1 MVKTFKKG
9 LLAVVLAFVALFA
22 LASCV
27 LPQQPTTDPTKDAQT
42 ALDTFTGKV
51 TFANSEAVTTSFNLP
66 ISGKQSEFNIPISWT
81 SSNEEVIAVVDL
93 MENGAASTYYKQAK
107 VTRPAFDKEDATV
120 TLTADFSLT
129 YTKNDGTSAT
139 LKAQKTYT
147 FVVLK
152 ETSEIA
158 SGNLAA
164 IKAAAAKFYFE
175 ENGVAAGTSSP
186 KELEFPVEFD
196 ATVTAVL
203 AAEGTGQFTVSD
215 GSAGIYVYS
224 NKTAVKVGDKV
235 HVKGS
240 ITTYYG
246 TLQVGANIEVTV
258 LGDSDQTVEFKPT
271 TPGAINAISTAD
283 GMFGG
288 QTINVAGK
296 LLYGKYNNGSND
308 SFWLEDVQTGSQIEI
323 YYKSYSAD
331 EKTMLQGFVGKY
343 VEMNAVTYDTYS
355 SSAPND
361 HRIFAVASTIKEATA
376 PELSDADKLA
386 AAVNKV
392 KAVSLAALY
401 VNGQDFAFPVVD
413 GGEGV
418 TIAWA
423 MDPATLLVD
432 GKLVVT
438 ENGTAKLVATVVVAE
453 LSETVELTI
462 NVATEAKEEPV
473 VTAKTI
479 AELIALTT
487 EMDAKYTVSGKIVAF
502 GNKLDS
508 TETTAVKYGNLIIA
522 DEAGNKIIVYG
533 ATATESALTFD
544 AATGKYTY
552 KNAQDFLTNAVTK
565 DIVVGDT
572 VELVVVRTS
581 YNGNPQL
588 NAIVT
593 KVIKGEGGD
602 TPVDPEQP
610 ETPVA
615 GVLELTAAKLG
626 LGAYADG
633 SKAVDGVEFSFI
645 ELGDYGNGIQMRNK
659 SKASTL
665 WNTTALPGTI
675 KNIVLVYNSAKSTYD
690 NTDAL
695 VFTFGNDATLA
706 GGTVKL
712 STVSGQSTYTVT
724 PDADNYTFFKV
735 AINITYSMYW
745 DSITINYEGGSTT
758 PEAPKHEHVACP
770 TCGKCTAADCDGAAE
785 DKCPGHTTEPEGPV
799 AGSAELPFT
808 ATQAAEETAK
818 LADKVASTD
827 KYYVTGTVKSIT
839 EISTSYGNGTFVITD
854 GTTDFII
861 FRAKYLENAKFTS
874 EDQLAVGDTVVVYG
888 QLINYGGTLEM
899 NSGCYL
905 TAHTK
910 AETPET
916 PKHEHVVCPEC
927 GKCTAEDCDGA
938 AEDKCPGHTT
948 EPETPAASSLEL
960 TAAKLG
966 LGAYADGTKTVDG
979 VDFGFIELGDF
990 GNGIQMRNKTKASS
1004 LWNAT
1009 ALPKAIKNIVLVYN
1023 SAKSTYNNADAFT
1036 FLFGTDATVAA
1047 GTVKLSTVSGQSTYT
1062 VTPDAET
1069 YTFFKMTLNLSYS
1082 FYWDSITINY
1092 VDGTSEPVNPD
1103 TPHVHTEE
1111 VLPAKEATCTETGL
1125 TEGKKCSE
1133 CGEILVAQEEVA
1145 AKGHS
1150 FAEGKCTVC
1159 GADDPDYV
1167 APEQP
1172 ETPVVTVNKAD
1183 LETLNGGT
1191 HSSSYATNTS
1201 TAGWVAANAAINSG
1215 NDNATATVN
1224 PSFGIL
1230 GDGTVRAV
1238 TLNGK
1243 TSAVGSLTSPILENG
1258 IKKLSFKYT
1267 NLFSDTAFSVTVNI
1281 KDASG
1286 AVLATKVVS
1295 YENPNKV
1302 KYEVRVEEWTLET
1315 QVQGQFQIEFVNNCP
1330 TAQDSN
1336 KDRATIW
1343 NITWENA
1350 DPAEP
1355 VVTSGVLTFDDVAKR
1370 TSIDDEHQT
1379 WEENGVVVTINK
1391 NTSTSNINGNYY
1403 NPVRVYKS
1411 HELVAKSEKAFNK
1424 VIITVYYN
1432 NGADT
1437 YIKALAATT
1446 VPTGATMTNA
1456 EAVFTYELAEAATSF
1471 AIVMD
1476 NAQVRVVSVELVFAG
1491 GAAPEAP
1498 EHTHTEEV
1506 LAAKEATCT
1515 ETGLTEGKKCS
1526 TCGEILV
1533 AQEEVAAKGHTEE
1546 VLAAK
1551 EATCSETGLTEGKK
1565 CSVCGEVLVAQ
1576 EEVAATGAHV
1586 YADYV
1591 CNCGAVDKTL
1601 LDEFAKQIVDLF
1613 NSTGANDAK
1622 VTTREDFKATT
1633 HPNIKYVWNKA
1644 ENLEAYKW
1652 LFELALEEITAAA
1665 TENAY
1670 LDNDYYT
1677 NIKGLLEKMI
1687 AGDTA
1692 AVGGDYAD
1700 GRTILRWWIQGVIN
1714 AYKAPADDV
1723 YVKLM
1728 VDYSK
1733 AENLVK
1739 FLKAYAASK
1748 EVKPAGFQ
1756 GEPAGTIA
1764 VGCYSNTGLAS
1775 GIYFCDN
1782 AGVTPNN
1789 SLRWQYKLV
1798 LKYDAEKD
1806 AYLVVAADAAKA
1818 SATSAAGSA
1827 DAWTHAI
1834 ASASENVTTL
1844 ATVGQYIVVE
1854 EELSTEMAAFTAK
1867 VYNADQWA

>member
-288 QTINVAGK
+288 QTVNVAGK

-418 TIAWA
+418 TITWA

-610 ETPVA
+610 ENPVE

-785 DKCPGHTTEPEGPV
+785 DKCAGHTTEPEGPV

-938 AEDKCPGHTT
+938 AEDKCAGHTT
-948 EPETPAASSLEL
+948 EPETPVASALEL
-960 TAAKLG
+960 TATKLG

-1023 SAKSTYNNADAFT
+1023 SAKSTYDNADAFT

-1092 VDGTSEPVNPD
+1092 VDGTSEPVNP
-1103 TPHVHTEE
+1103 PHEHTEE

-1125 TEGKKCSE
+1125 TEGKKCSTCGE
-1133 CGEILVAQEEVA
+1133 ILVAQEEVAAKGHTEEVLAAKEATCTETGLTEGKKCSVCGEILVAQEEVA

-1150 FAEGKCTVC
+1150 FTEGKCTVC
-1159 GADDPDYV
+1159 GADDPDY
-1167 APEQP
+1167 QP
-1172 ETPVVTVNKAD
+1172 ETPAGPVVLATFELGA
-1183 LETLNGGT
+1183 NG
-1191 HSSSYATNTS
+1191 S
-1201 TAGWVAANAAINSG
+1201 AAHVDG
-1215 NDNATATVN
+1215 ND
-1224 PSFGIL
+1224 L
-1230 GDGTVRAV
+1230 G
-1238 TLNGK
+1238 
-1243 TSAVGSLTSPILENG
+1243 TSKSYTEGEYKLSLTSMSKVYGPAYDAKGNSC
-1258 IKKLSFKYT
+1258 IKLGTSSKVGTFEFT
-1267 NLFSDTAFSVTVNI
+1267 VPEDVTE
-1281 KDASG
+1281 
-1286 AVLATKVVS
+1286 VV
-1295 YENPNKV
+1295 
-1302 KYEVRVEEWTLET
+1302 
-1315 QVQGQFQIEFVNNCP
+1315 I
-1330 TAQDSN
+1330 
-1336 KDRATIW
+1336 
-1343 NITWENA
+1343 
-1350 DPAEP
+1350 
-1355 VVTSGVLTFDDVAKR
+1355 
-1370 TSIDDEHQT
+1370 
-1379 WEENGVVVTINK
+1379 
-1391 NTSTSNINGNYY
+1391 
-1403 NPVRVYKS
+1403 
-1411 HELVAKSEKAFNK
+1411 LVAKYKANSSKIK
-1424 VIITVYYN
+1424 VNGTSYTLTKNSNDGAYDEIKVDTTTTKTVSFE
-1432 NGADT
+1432 
-1437 YIKALAATT
+1437 T
-1446 VPTGATMTNA
+1446 VSGG
-1456 EAVFTYELAEAATSF
+1456 
-1471 AIVMD
+1471 
-1476 NAQVRVVSVELVFAG
+1476 VRCMINSIAFVG
-1491 GAAPEAP
+1491 GAAEAP
-1498 EHTHTEEV
+1498 HTHTEEV

-1551 EATCSETGLTEGKK
+1551 EATCTETGLTEGKK

-1576 EEVAATGAHV
+1576 EELAAKGHSFTEGKCTVCGADDPDYVAPEKPDMTLIDEFAAILVADFNATGA
-1586 YADYV
+1586 
-1591 CNCGAVDKTL
+1591 
-1601 LDEFAKQIVDLF
+1601 
-1613 NSTGANDAK
+1613 SDAK
-1622 VTTREDFKATT
+1622 VTVREDFKATT
-1633 HPNIKYVWNKA
+1633 HPNIKYVFGNEA
-1644 ENLEAYKW
+1644 NLAKYKW
-1652 LFELALEEITAAA
+1652 FFEFSLLEMKAAA
-1665 TENAY
+1665 TANNY
-1670 LDNDYYT
+1670 LDTEYYT
-1677 NIKGLLEKMI
+1677 STVTMLEGMI
-1687 AGDTA
+1687 AGDIT
-1692 AVGGDYAD
+1692 AVGLASYAD
-1700 GRTILRWWIQGVIN
+1700 ARTLWRFWIEGLLNAKLPATGVS
-1714 AYKAPADDV
+1714 YYQPF
-1723 YVKLM
+1723 M
-1728 VDYSK
+1728 VDYSV
-1733 AENLVK
+1733 AENLK
-1739 FLKAYAASK
+1739 RFDAAYAASK
-1748 EVKPAGFQ
+1748 EVAPEQPELPETPAGFQ

>member
-1 MVKTFKKG
+1 MFKTLRKG
-9 LLAVVLAFVALFA
+9 FLAVVLAVVALFT

-27 LPQQPTTDPTKDAQT
+27 IGGTQQPTEDPTNKAQAALNEFT
-42 ALDTFTGKV
+42 ANV
-51 TFANSEAVTTSFNLP
+51 TFANAEAVTTSFNLP
-66 ISGKQSEFNIPISWT
+66 IAGKKGGFDIPISWT

-93 MENGAASTYYKQAK
+93 MENGAPSTYYKQAK

-147 FVVLK
+147 FVVVK

-288 QTINVAGK
+288 QTVNVAGK

-361 HRIFAVASTIKEATA
+361 HRIFAIASTIKEATA

-418 TIAWA
+418 TITWA

-508 TETTAVKYGNLIIA
+508 NETTAVKYGNLIIA

-785 DKCPGHTTEPEGPV
+785 EKCAGHTTEPEGPV

-916 PKHEHVVCPEC
+916 PKHDHVVCPEC
-927 GKCTAEDCDGA
+927 GKCTAADCDGA
-938 AEDKCPGHTT
+938 AEDKCAGHTT
-948 EPETPAASSLEL
+948 EPETPVASSLEL
-960 TAAKLG
+960 TATKLG

-990 GNGIQMRNKTKASS
+990 GNGIQMRNKTKPSS

-1092 VDGTSEPVNPD
+1092 VDGTSEPVNP
-1103 TPHVHTEE
+1103 PHEHTEE
-1111 VLPAKEATCTETGL
+1111 VLP
-1125 TEGKKCSE
+1125 
-1133 CGEILVAQEEVA
+1133 
-1145 AKGHS
+1145 
-1150 FAEGKCTVC
+1150 
-1159 GADDPDYV
+1159 
-1167 APEQP
+1167 
-1172 ETPVVTVNKAD
+1172 
-1183 LETLNGGT
+1183 
-1191 HSSSYATNTS
+1191 
-1201 TAGWVAANAAINSG
+1201 
-1215 NDNATATVN
+1215 
-1224 PSFGIL
+1224 
-1230 GDGTVRAV
+1230 
-1238 TLNGK
+1238 
-1243 TSAVGSLTSPILENG
+1243 
-1258 IKKLSFKYT
+1258 
-1267 NLFSDTAFSVTVNI
+1267 
-1281 KDASG
+1281 
-1286 AVLATKVVS
+1286 
-1295 YENPNKV
+1295 
-1302 KYEVRVEEWTLET
+1302 
-1315 QVQGQFQIEFVNNCP
+1315 
-1330 TAQDSN
+1330 
-1336 KDRATIW
+1336 
-1343 NITWENA
+1343 
-1350 DPAEP
+1350 
-1355 VVTSGVLTFDDVAKR
+1355 
-1370 TSIDDEHQT
+1370 
-1379 WEENGVVVTINK
+1379 
-1391 NTSTSNINGNYY
+1391 
-1403 NPVRVYKS
+1403 
-1411 HELVAKSEKAFNK
+1411 
-1424 VIITVYYN
+1424 
-1432 NGADT
+1432 
-1437 YIKALAATT
+1437 
-1446 VPTGATMTNA
+1446 
-1456 EAVFTYELAEAATSF
+1456 
-1471 AIVMD
+1471 
-1476 NAQVRVVSVELVFAG
+1476 
-1491 GAAPEAP
+1491 
-1498 EHTHTEEV
+1498 
-1506 LAAKEATCT
+1506 AKEATCT

-1551 EATCSETGLTEGKK
+1551 DATCTETGLTEGKK
-1565 CSVCGEVLVAQ
+1565 CSVCGEVLTAQ
-1576 EEVAATGAHV
+1576 EEVAAKGHSFAEGKCTVCGADDP
-1586 YADYV
+1586 DYV
-1591 CNCGAVDKTL
+1591 APEQPGTTVEPVAVLETNGNANFWGAYTNTVFLNEGKLITNAQFALRIEITKEADGTLKVTQVVESGVKEFTFAGTYGIVISESHADWKTL
-1601 LDEFAKQIVDLF
+1601 SAKGYAVGQYVVIEGDTTTGVATVKFYAENPEQGGEEPEIVPDKADLEVFAKQIVDLF
-1613 NSTGANDAK
+1613 NSTGASDAK

-1652 LFELALEEITAAA
+1652 LFEFALEEMTAAA
-1665 TENAY
+1665 TTNEY
-1670 LDNDYYT
+1670 LDNGYYT

-1687 AGDTA
+1687 AGDTT

-1700 GRTILRWWIQGVIN
+1700 GRTILRWWIQGLIN
-1714 AYKAPADDV
+1714 ARLAPADGV
-1723 YVKLM
+1723 YAKLM
-1728 VDYSK
+1728 VDYSVE
-1733 AENLVK
+1733 ENLNRFLVLYAVNKPAAPEQPAEPVTVTLNVK
-1739 FLKAYAASK
+1739 DAATANGWGSSANNLKNAYAIDENVSISVAGGNNSGK
-1748 EVKPAGFQ
+1748 FYTDHLRIYATDSPAGSITLTAKEGYKIKSVSFKLVTGTYAFLQ
-1756 GEPAGTIA
+1756 LDGATIA
-1764 VGCYSNTGLAS
+1764 
-1775 GIYFCDN
+1775 
-1782 AGVTPNN
+1782 
-1789 SLRWQYKLV
+1789 
-1798 LKYDAEKD
+1798 
-1806 AYLVVAADAAKA
+1806 
-1818 SATSAAGSA
+1818 
-1827 DAWTHAI
+1827 
-1834 ASASENVTTL
+1834 SE
-1844 ATVGQYIVVE
+1844 QVVE
-1854 EELSTEMAAFTAK
+1854 LDASTVTFNTVKNGSDGKQVRVIAVTVTYAAE
-1867 VYNADQWA
+1867 